1 MKEHFEIRKEDHE
14 LNQTNIEAILEIAS
28 EEQLPADFYVKQK
41 YDRVMGRYQIHLS
54 DNPTDIES
62 KEKNLK
68 KITIK
73 SITGKDVVR
82 EPYSMEVLYQNIMS
96 QLNDEKIEISESKE
110 IISNIQ
116 KIKNITSNFPE

>member
-1 MKEHFEIRKEDHE
+1 
-14 LNQTNIEAILEIAS
+14 
-28 EEQLPADFYVKQK
+28 
-41 YDRVMGRYQIHLS
+41 MGRYQIHLS